1 MDGYMIVRRTK
12 LESLDDYYVDLSKRK
27 SRGVFFYRIN
37 GYNRQIHEFIC
48 HYYEAARQCGVII
61 EGRLQN
67 PTNDNFSYYAEIMG
81 TQFELNQE
89 FICVSLKKWLPRMN
103 PFQRNI
109 VATSIFHTLTGLK
122 NEGKTDSILKNIYIK
137 FMCWLYYKFERIVN
151 HLGEEKLPKIL
162 YEGTISVHELLLMSV
177 LSEAGCD
184 VLLLQYQGD
193 AEYQKLDPS
202 SARSDNLQISN
213 LQPFPAA
220 FSLQQV
226 RKELQVAVSRQQISK
241 EQLKLVRCTNTWGA
255 DEIFENIK
263 KTPSARGTK
272 ESCFYNCFVKISGVQ
287 DRQTYE
293 NDLYQLQLQLKN
305 EKRKIVFANQK
316 IDPPTPEEISAISRR
331 TYQNFNQLAVDLSR
345 NIDYASNADLQIL
358 MKQAFMDVLQEK
370 AKSEDSLN
378 RLTNSAVY
386 LLCWLRRYQYK
397 LFGNWKFPE
406 ISCFFYMGGC
416 QNSNEALFCKL
427 LAKLPADV
435 VVFAP
440 NLGRGC
446 CLTDGELYEIKNEF
460 SMEVASY
467 PEDGPE
473 LWMGTVAYHA
483 ERELDTLLYQDTGIF
498 RDQQYAKANVLPLHT
513 AYEEISILWD
523 NEVKYRPN
531 FSTADGIVN
540 IPVLFAK
547 ISGVKDGNVS
557 EYWGGIKK
565 LVTKDTIV
573 IQKVPNLTSSDSNP
587 MKPYAVEFL
596 KNGRLQKQKIMQHKV
611 YQYGFLRE
619 SAQEYLLDKLQQL
632 IQQKI
637 ISGTMEN
644 GTEYTIISIALN
656 IDKKI
661 LRLIQGFDFTKKN
674 PKLIYIITGETVLSL
689 EDTIFATYLSQIG
702 FDVLFFVPTGY
713 QSVEKFFN
721 GNYLEEHQIGTYLY
735 DLQIP
740 DLNDNGSSTSP
751 RFNWREFLFGR
762 G

>member
-1 MDGYMIVRRTK
+1 
-12 LESLDDYYVDLSKRK
+12 
-27 SRGVFFYRIN
+27 
-37 GYNRQIHEFIC
+37 
-48 HYYEAARQCGVII
+48 
-61 EGRLQN
+61 
-67 PTNDNFSYYAEIMG
+67 
-81 TQFELNQE
+81 
-89 FICVSLKKWLPRMN
+89 
-103 PFQRNI
+103 
-109 VATSIFHTLTGLK
+109 
-122 NEGKTDSILKNIYIK
+122 
-137 FMCWLYYKFERIVN
+137 
-151 HLGEEKLPKIL
+151 
-162 YEGTISVHELLLMSV
+162 
-177 LSEAGCD
+177 
-184 VLLLQYQGD
+184 
-193 AEYQKLDPS
+193 
-202 SARSDNLQISN
+202 
-213 LQPFPAA
+213 
-220 FSLQQV
+220 
-226 RKELQVAVSRQQISK
+226 
-241 EQLKLVRCTNTWGA
+241 
-255 DEIFENIK
+255 
-263 KTPSARGTK
+263 
-272 ESCFYNCFVKISGVQ
+272 
-287 DRQTYE
+287 
-293 NDLYQLQLQLKN
+293 
-305 EKRKIVFANQK
+305 
-316 IDPPTPEEISAISRR
+316 
-331 TYQNFNQLAVDLSR
+331 
-345 NIDYASNADLQIL
+345 
-358 MKQAFMDVLQEK
+358 
-370 AKSEDSLN
+370 
-378 RLTNSAVY
+378 
-386 LLCWLRRYQYK
+386 
-397 LFGNWKFPE
+397 
-406 ISCFFYMGGC
+406 MGGC

-661 LRLIQGFDFTKKN
+661 LSFDFTKKN